1 MSAPCSVVLLTG
13 FLGSGK
19 TTVLRHLLETLPGET
34 EKGGP
39 LRCGVLINEFGKV
52 SIDGPLLRE
61 GRAQLPLWEINRG
74 SIFCYCAKGDFLRTL
89 LTDVR
94 HSAPALLLVEAS
106 GVADPT
112 DLERD
117 FARPLLSPL
126 YRLVRNI
133 CVVDAPRFEETLDL
147 FPLVSK
153 QVLAAHLLLVNK
165 CDLLAPNERER
176 LGRLLRELNPAA
188 ALCFTS
194 FAAVTPGCHRV
205 SWNDIF
211 PASGDAPHATGA
223 SLPCRGGP
231 ENGGEG
237 DDTLPPLP
245 SEEELEILLDRI
257 LQDPEGSLGPSEL
270 FSQTVYWKSDGG
282 DNSGDNDAAEPK
294 GVLRS
299 GKDLFEKEHSGSD
312 APEAEQK
319 TPLPE
324 ESGKLPRRFER
335 LLRALPADLVRGK
348 GFLRDPA
355 GHFLHYDQTGSSWSV
370 KPYDGPLPPGL
381 GERNCAVFIRRRRDH
396 REIPRL
402 FADVGLEV
410 TDHAL

>member
-1 MSAPCSVVLLTG
+1 MSAPCSVFLLTG

-19 TTVLRHLLETLPGET
+19 TTVLRHLLETLPGKT
-34 EKGGP
+34 EREGP
-39 LRCGVLINEFGKV
+39 LRCGVLVNEFGKV
-52 SIDGPLLRE
+52 SIDGPLLRK
-61 GRAQLPLWEINRG
+61 GRAQVPLWEINRG

-89 LTDVR
+89 LTEVR
-94 HSAPALLLVEAS
+94 HSAPTLLLVEAS

-117 FARPLLSPL
+117 FARPILSPL

-133 CVVDAPRFEETLDL
+133 CVVDAPRFEETQDL

-153 QVLAAHLLLVNK
+153 QVLTAHLLLVNK
-165 CDLLAPNERER
+165 CDLLSPNERER
-176 LGRLLRELNPAA
+176 LGQRLRKLNPAA
-188 ALCFTS
+188 ALRFTS
-194 FAAVTPGCHRV
+194 FAAATPGCDLV
-205 SWNDIF
+205 SWDDLF
-211 PASGDAPHATGA
+211 PAADEAPHATGKR
-223 SLPCRGGP
+223 LPFRDEP
-231 ENGGEG
+231 KNGGEN
-237 DDTLPPLP
+237 DNALPPLP

-257 LQDPEGSLGPSEL
+257 LQDPEGSLGPSEF
-270 FSQTVYWKSDGG
+270 FSQTVYWKSDE
-282 DNSGDNDAAEPK
+282 SGDNDAAEPE
-294 GVLRS
+294 GSVRS

-312 APEAEQK
+312 APDAEQK

-324 ESGKLPRRFER
+324 GPGKLPLRFER
-335 LLRALPADLVRGK
+335 LLRSLPADLVRGK
-348 GFLRDPA
+348 GFLRDSA
-355 GHFLHYDQTGSSWSV
+355 GRLLHYDQTGSTWSV

-410 TDHAL
+410 TDHVL

>member
-19 TTVLRHLLETLPGET
+19 TTVLRHLLETFPGET
-34 EKGGP
+34 ERGGA
-39 LRCGVLINEFGKV
+39 LRCGVLINEFGAV
-52 SIDGPLLRE
+52 SIDGPLLRK
-61 GRAQLPLWEINRG
+61 GRAQVPLWEINRG

-89 LTDVR
+89 LTEVR
-94 HSAPALLLVEAS
+94 HSAPSLLLVEAS
-106 GVADPT
+106 GIADPT

-126 YRLVRNI
+126 YRLVQNI
-133 CVVDAPRFEETLDL
+133 CVVDASRFEETLEL
-147 FPLVSK
+147 FPLVGK

-165 CDLLAPNERER
+165 CDLLSPNERKR
-176 LGRLLRELNPAA
+176 LGQRLRELNPAA

-194 FAAVTPGCHRV
+194 FVAATPDYHRI
-205 SWNDIF
+205 SWDDLF
-211 PASGDAPHATGA
+211 PASDDAPHAAGA
-223 SLPCRGGP
+223 NPPCRGKP
-231 ENGGEG
+231 ENGEE
-237 DDTLPPLP
+237 DDGTLRLLP
-245 SEEELEILLDRI
+245 SEEELENLLDRI

-270 FSQTVYWKSDGG
+270 FSQTVYWKSDGS
-282 DNSGDNDAAEPK
+282 DNSDDNNPAESE
-294 GVLRS
+294 GTVRS
-299 GKDLFEKEHSGSD
+299 GKDLFEKEHSGND
-312 APEAEQK
+312 APDIASK

-324 ESGKLPRRFER
+324 GSGKLPRRFER
-335 LLRALPADLVRGK
+335 LLRSLPPDLVRGK

-355 GHFLHYDQTGSSWSV
+355 GHFLYYDQTGSSWSV

-402 FADVGLEV
+402 FAAVGLEV